1 MIRKLECRVV
11 ATGDRLRV
19 CGLFESRR
27 YVVQC
32 RPSCA
37 LSLRTAKLE
46 SRKRKR
52 RAARES
58 RETFEM
64 TFESRSCVTALA
76 ALGVTSGPVG
86 SRERQAECHCA
97 TTGEFEGRR
106 SRAFE
111 WDLETSAAFELLGP
125 KSLPQDRLR
134 SSGSRESRVT
144 RAQWHT
150 SCSLS
155 QGREAGGSKPQDP
168 RRERESIR
176 RSFRTFG
183 SRGCLP

>member
-1 MIRKLECRVV
+1 M
-11 ATGDRLRV
+11 
-19 CGLFESRR
+19 
-27 YVVQC
+27 QC

-76 ALGVTSGPVG
+76 SLGVTSGPVG

-134 SSGSRESRVT
+134 SSVSPRVSGYSGAMAHVLRSVSGPQT
-144 RAQWHT
+144 R
-150 SCSLS
+150 
-155 QGREAGGSKPQDP
+155 RVEAARAAP
-168 RRERESIR
+168 RER
-176 RSFRTFG
+176 
-183 SRGCLP
+183 LD